1 MVQPRVIT
9 ALMTSKFRYA
19 VPSHLLID
27 AQTVWMRRYSHSV
40 TWTRN
45 VEKQF
50 FEFLGIP
57 EKKYFEYDE
66 TWKIVVD
73 QATYKKLEILASDN
87 PHQETLF
94 KIIEARYGK
103 SST

>member
-1 MVQPRVIT
+1 
-9 ALMTSKFRYA
+9 
-19 VPSHLLID
+19 
-27 AQTVWMRRYSHSV
+27 
-40 TWTRN
+40 
-45 VEKQF
+45 
-50 FEFLGIP
+50 LGIP

>member
-1 MVQPRVIT
+1 MKH
-9 ALMTSKFRYA
+9 KFRYV
-19 VPSHLLID
+19 VPPELLLD
-27 AQTVWMRRYSHSV
+27 AIRIWRIQHGKFYSFGK
-40 TWTRN
+40 N
-45 VEKQF
+45 EEKEF
-50 FEFLGIP
+50 FEYMGIP
-57 EKKYFEYDE
+57 YKDIVEYNE
-66 TWKIVVD
+66 SWKLVVS